1 MVVPTGIRLVVRLSI
16 VVAAVFAI
24 LAGSASASTS
34 IRYGVQDDAWLRY
47 GPGTLNARLDRL
59 QSLGV
64 EVVRINV
71 IWSDV
76 ERSEGHFRWDSYDS
90 IVKGLHKR
98 GIDPVL
104 TLVSTPAWANGSQ
117 GTNWAPANGTAF
129 AAFATAAAHRYPYV
143 TRWLIWNEPNQR
155 RWLRPT
161 SPSIYVKR
169 LLNPAYKAIHAV
181 LPHALVGGGVTA
193 PRAATGGV
201 SPVVWIKGM
210 GAAHA
215 KLDAYAHN
223 PYPLNPAETPF
234 TGGCTH
240 CSTLTMATLPQLVAD
255 VGRAFG
261 KGKRIW
267 LTEYGYQTDPPDNF
281 LGVSLEKQ
289 ALYISEAAL
298 RAYLEP
304 RVDMLINYLIQDEP
318 DVARWQSGIL
328 TDTGVEK
335 PSYQAFELPLT
346 VKSHTR
352 TSLTLWGQIRPGNG
366 SQPYVLEELKGS
378 TWLQVG
384 SAARTGPRGF
394 FTRVV
399 PATAGASFRV
409 LQLTRGLTSST
420 VAAG

>member
-1 MVVPTGIRLVVRLSI
+1 MVLPQGMRLVVRLLI

-24 LAGSASASTS
+24 LASSASASTS

-47 GPGTLNARLDRL
+47 GPGTLSARLDRL

-64 EVVRINV
+64 DLVRINV
-71 IWSDV
+71 SWSDV
-76 ERSEGHFRWDSYDS
+76 ERSEGHFRWNSYDS

-98 GIDPVL
+98 GIDVVL
-104 TLVSTPAWANGSQ
+104 TLVSTPGWANGGQ
-117 GTNWAPANGTAF
+117 GTNWAPTNGTAF
-129 AAFATAAAHRYPYV
+129 AGFATAAAHRYPYV
-143 TRWLIWNEPNQR
+143 THWLIWNEPNQR

-161 SPSIYVKR
+161 SPAVYVKR
-169 LLNPAYKAIHAV
+169 LLNPAYKAIHAA

-201 SPVVWIKGM
+201 SPLAWIRGM

-223 PYPLNPAETPF
+223 PYPLSPAETPF

-255 VGRAFG
+255 VGHAFG

-289 ALYISEAAL
+289 ALYVSEAAL

-304 RVDMLINYLIQDEP
+304 RVDMLINYLVQDEP
-318 DVARWQSGIL
+318 DLARWQSGIL
-328 TDTGVEK
+328 TAAGDEK

-346 VKSHTR
+346 VKSHSQ
-352 TSLTLWGQIRPGNG
+352 TSTTLWGQIRPGNG
-366 SQPYVLEELKGS
+366 SQPYVLEELNGS
-378 TWLQVG
+378 TWMPVG

-399 PATAGASFRV
+399 PSAPGASFRV
-409 LQLTRGLTSST
+409 LQLTRGLASST
-420 VAAG
+420 VTAG

>member
-1 MVVPTGIRLVVRLSI
+1 VLPQGRRLVVRLLI

-24 LAGSASASTS
+24 LASSASASTS

-47 GPGTLNARLDRL
+47 GPGTLTARLDRL

-64 EVVRINV
+64 DLVRINLN
-71 IWSDV
+71 WSDV
-76 ERSEGHFRWDSYDS
+76 ERSDGQFRWNSYDS

-98 GIDPVL
+98 GIDAVL
-104 TLVSTPAWANGSQ
+104 TLVSTPAWANGGQ
-117 GTNWAPANGTAF
+117 GTNYAPTNGVAF
-129 AAFATAAAHRYPYV
+129 ADFATAAAHRYPFV

-161 SPSIYVKR
+161 VPAIYVKR
-169 LLNPAYKAIHAV
+169 LLNPAYKAIHRV

-201 SPVVWIKGM
+201 SPLAWIRGM

-223 PYPLNPAETPF
+223 PYPLTPTETPF
-234 TGGCTH
+234 TGGCKH
-240 CSTLTMATLPQLVAD
+240 CSTLTMATLPQWVAD
-255 VGRAFG
+255 VGHASG

-289 ALYISEAAL
+289 ALFMSQAAL
-298 RAYLEP
+298 RAFLQP
-304 RVDMLINYLIQDEP
+304 RVDMLINYLVQDEP
-318 DVARWQSGIL
+318 DLDRWQSGIL
-328 TDTGVEK
+328 TAAGDVK

-346 VKSHTR
+346 VKSQRHG
-352 TSLTLWGQIRPGNG
+352 SLTLWGQIRPGTG
-366 SQPYVLEELKGS
+366 TQPYVLEEFKGS
-378 TWLQVG
+378 TWQPVG
-384 SAARTGPRGF
+384 SPARTGPRGF
-394 FTRVV
+394 FTRIV
-399 PATAGASFRV
+399 PASPGASFRV